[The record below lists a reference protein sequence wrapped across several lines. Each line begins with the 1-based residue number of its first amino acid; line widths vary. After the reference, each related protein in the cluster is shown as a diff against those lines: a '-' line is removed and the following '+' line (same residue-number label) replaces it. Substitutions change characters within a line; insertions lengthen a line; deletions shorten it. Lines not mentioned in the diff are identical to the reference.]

1 MDAGEITILV
11 AVMTLVVMIGAYFLS
26 KNKLVHISVM
36 GGVIAFDLIM
46 PVYLLLTRDWYTRL
60 IEREDILTFGVWMHF
75 FVVLVL
81 YVLYLF
87 QILAALKIL
96 KKEDADGTA
105 RNEHRAQA
113 KGIILIRAFVIFT
126 GALLY
131 DPEYIL

>member
-1 MDAGEITILV
+1 MDAGELTILV
-11 AVMTLVVMIGAYFLS
+11 AVITLVIMIGAYFLS
-26 KNKLVHISVM
+26 KNRVVHIGIM
-36 GGVIAFDLIM
+36 GAVITFDLMM
-46 PVYLLLTRDWYTRL
+46 PIYLLLTRDWYTRL
-60 IEREDILTFGVWMHF
+60 IEREDIFTFGVWMHF

-87 QILAALKIL
+87 QVLAALKML
-96 KKEDADGTA
+96 RKEDADGTA
-105 RNEHRAQA
+105 RADHRAQA